1 MKIRDY
7 FSNNFETGE
16 NHYLENLKTR
26 YYRARNEEV
35 KKVIDELIIA
45 EKGVL
50 KAKNDNFCEIFY
62 ECPEY
67 SCTVVVISPRPTETA
82 VDLNVTTYKILPFEK
97 PTKIIDRIYKYL
109 DSKLPFKGVSLY
121 K

>member
-1 MKIRDY
+1 MKFRDY

-16 NHYLENLKTR
+16 NHYLGNLRTR
-26 YYRARNEEV
+26 YYRARNDDV
-35 KKVIDELIIA
+35 KKVVEQLIA
-45 EKGVL
+45 DEKGIL
-50 KAKNDNFCEIFY
+50 KAKNENYCEIFY

-67 SCTVVVISPRPTETA
+67 SCTIVVISPRPTETA
-82 VDLNVTTYKILPFEK
+82 VDLNVTTYKMLPLGK
-97 PTKIIDRIYKYL
+97 GIKIIDRIYKYL